1 MLDPRRACYQRA
13 HVARG
18 RGGKQRTFAPH
29 GGDLSSP
36 LGPCDSPPGA
46 THGHA
51 VGEGARAARAR
62 AGAGAALTRGGRSDP
77 APHECIQQTLQMLRM
92 HLQHWATVPKQ
103 RHHTCIET
111 IRRQRERRGL
121 VRGLF
126 TAPGTVSGG
135 CSLTYQHNR
144 DMRCCL
150 YHARTALKSRPD
162 ASLGRAGPTQLRH
175 RVR

>member
-1 MLDPRRACYQRA
+1 
-13 HVARG
+13 
-18 RGGKQRTFAPH
+18 
-29 GGDLSSP
+29 
-36 LGPCDSPPGA
+36 
-46 THGHA
+46 
-51 VGEGARAARAR
+51 
-62 AGAGAALTRGGRSDP
+62 
-77 APHECIQQTLQMLRM
+77 MLRM
-92 HLQHWATVPKQ
+92 HLQHWATVPTQ

-162 ASLGRAGPTQLRH
+162 AIAWDVLAPLSCDMH
-175 RVR
+175 RVRRPIIGQSYRWRGGRRWGACSLNTVHTSQLRSASSAHFCPTAAPASSSVFGSERR